1 MVQKVTDIIKHLIIF
16 YLLLSPWMMGAERG
30 AELRT
35 LDSLLYG
42 KFETRYKPAQGEGLV
57 SSFFVYNDDYP
68 NTPWV
73 EIDVELLGRF
83 KQVVDMNAMTP
94 GSHLRTHYV
103 PFNTHL
109 DFFEYGFEWT
119 PDYVAWFINGEEVYR
134 QTADH
139 VADLNHP
146 VKIMMNIWNPVFDD
160 WVGFWDE
167 RVLPRFAY
175 YDWVRYASY
184 TPGSGDTG
192 TNNDFTH
199 QWQDDFSEFD
209 TTRWEKSD
217 NHTWNGNQSIFITE
231 NAVFDDGHLIL
242 CLTDDEHIGY
252 QDQTKPYGLWARA
265 KGDSIT
271 VRFSEELDPETS
283 QTVNNYIITG
293 VSVLSATLMPNQ
305 HTVKLNVSGL
315 MLDSTYNL
323 MLLGIKDDAQP
334 PNTQM
339 GQWLQIDMPQPL
351 SFPLMINNA
360 GSAYN
365 EYLSDQLWSSVVE
378 YGHMNGNY
386 QISDQG
392 ISNTNQE
399 DLYRS
404 SLNRVVSY
412 KVRVPNGVYSA
423 TIKLSEN
430 HYAEAGERSFD
441 IFAEDSMWISAL
453 DVYALAG
460 QFTAFDTT
468 LSGIRVVDGI
478 LDFYFSAVD
487 YGEGYEYSGPF
498 LNAMIIEQDSLF
510 SLGML
515 PDILPHED
523 QIHLFQNYPNPFN
536 PSTTFCY
543 SISNPG
549 ESELTLYTVTGQQ
562 VSQIIKGYSTVGNH
576 QVVWSASDLS
586 SGLYIAR
593 LVHNTDIIT
602 KKILLVK

>member
-1 MVQKVTDIIKHLIIF
+1 MKFSKIYYV
-16 YLLLSPWMMGAERG
+16 LLLSFLLGAERG

-35 LDSLLYG
+35 RERVLYG

-57 SSFFVYNDDYP
+57 SSFFIYNDDTP

-73 EIDVELLGRF
+73 EVDIELLGRF
-83 KQVVDMNAMTP
+83 PRVVDMNTITNT
-94 GSHLRTHYV
+94 SHLRTHFN

-139 VADLNHP
+139 VEDLNHSA
-146 VKIMMNIWNPVFDD
+146 KIMMNIWNPVYDD
-160 WVGFWDE
+160 WVGFWDD

-231 NAVFDDGHLIL
+231 NAVFDDGYLIL

-283 QTVNNYIITG
+283 QTVNNYVITG

-365 EYLSDQLWSSVVE
+365 EYLPDQLWSSAVE

-386 QISDQG
+386 QFTEEE
-392 ISNTNQE
+392 ISNTNQG

-430 HYAEAGERSFD
+430 HYTEAGERSFD

-453 DVYALAG
+453 DIYALVG
-460 QFTAFDTT
+460 QFTVFDTT
-468 LSGIRVVDGI
+468 LSGIRVDDGI

-487 YGEGYEYSGPF
+487 YGEGYDYSGPF
-498 LNAMIIEQDSLF
+498 LNAMVIEQDSLF
-510 SLGML
+510 SLEMA
-515 PDILPHED
+515 PDIILRED
-523 QIHLFQNYPNPFN
+523 QIGIFENSPNPFN
-536 PSTTFCY
+536 PSTTFRY
-543 SISNPG
+543 SVSKPG
-549 ESELTLYTVTGQQ
+549 KTELVLYSVTGQL
-562 VSQIIKGYSTVGNH
+562 VSQIITHYSPAGEH
-576 QVVWSASDLS
+576 QVVWSAGELP
-586 SGLYIAR
+586 SGLFIAK
-593 LVHNTDIIT
+593 LNHNSEIKI
-602 KKILLVK
+602 KKILIVK

>member
-1 MVQKVTDIIKHLIIF
+1 MVQKVIDIIKHLIIF

-42 KFETRYKPAQGEGLV
+42 KFEARYKPAQGEGLV
-57 SSFFVYNDDYP
+57 SSFFVYNDYYP

-167 RVLPRFAY
+167 RVLPRFSY

-271 VRFSEELDPETS
+271 VRFSEELDPQTS
-283 QTVNNYIITG
+283 QTVNNYVITG

-305 HTVKLNVSGL
+305 RTVKLNVSGL

-365 EYLSDQLWSSVVE
+365 EYLPDQLWSSAVE

-386 QISDQG
+386 QFMEEE

-430 HYAEAGERSFD
+430 HYAEDGERSFD

-468 LSGIRVVDGI
+468 LSGIRVDDGI

-498 LNAMIIEQDSLF
+498 LNAMVIEQDSLF

-515 PDILPHED
+515 PDILPRED
-523 QIHLFQNYPNPFN
+523 QIHLFQNHPNPFN

-586 SGLYIAR
+586 SGLYIAK
-593 LVHNTDIIT
+593 LVHNTDIKT
-602 KKILLVK
+602 MKILLVK

>member
-1 MVQKVTDIIKHLIIF
+1 MAQKKIDMIKHSALV
-16 YLLLSPWMMGAERG
+16 YLLLVTWLLGAERG

-42 KFETRYKPAQGEGLV
+42 KFEARYKPAQGEGLV

-192 TNNDFTH
+192 TNNDFTY

-217 NHTWNGNQSIFITE
+217 NHTWNGNQSIFIRE
-231 NAVFDDGHLIL
+231 NAVFDDGYLIL

-265 KGDSIT
+265 KGDTIT
-271 VRFSEELDPETS
+271 VRFSEELDPESS
-283 QTVNNYIITG
+283 QMVNNYFITG

-305 HTVKLNVSGL
+305 RTIKLNVSGL
-315 MLDSTYNL
+315 MPDSTYNL
-323 MLLGIKDDAQP
+323 TLLGIKDDAQP
-334 PNTQM
+334 PNTQL
-339 GQWLQIDMPQPL
+339 GEWLQIDMPQPL
-351 SFPLMINNA
+351 SFPLMFNNA
-360 GSAYN
+360 GGGFDDYS
-365 EYLSDQLWSSVVE
+365 SDQLWSSSVE

-386 QISDQG
+386 QFTDEEIN
-392 ISNTNQE
+392 NTTQE
-399 DLYRS
+399 DIYRS

-412 KVRVPNGVYSA
+412 KVRVPNGIYST

-430 HYAEAGERSFD
+430 YYNDGGERSFD
-441 IFAEDSMWISAL
+441 IFAEDSMWVSAL
-453 DVYALAG
+453 DVYTLAG
-460 QFTAFDTT
+460 QYNAFDTT
-468 LSGIRVVDGI
+468 LTGIRVDDGI

-487 YGEGYEYSGPF
+487 YGEGYEYAGPF
-498 LNAMIIEQDSLF
+498 LNAMVIEQDSIF
-510 SLGML
+510 SLETG
-515 PDILPHED
+515 PDIILREG
-523 QIHLFQNYPNPFN
+523 QIDIFENYPNPFN
-536 PSTTFCY
+536 PSTTFRY

-549 ESELTLYTVTGQQ
+549 KSELTLYSVTGQQ

-576 QVVWSASDLS
+576 KVVWFAGDLS
-586 SGLYIAR
+586 CGLYIAK
-593 LVHNTDIIT
+593 LVHNTDIKT

>member
-1 MVQKVTDIIKHLIIF
+1 MAQKKIDMIKHSALV
-16 YLLLSPWMMGAERG
+16 YLLLVTWLLGAERG

-42 KFETRYKPAQGEGLV
+42 KFEARYKPAQGEGLV

-119 PDYVAWFINGEEVYR
+119 PDYVVWFINGEEVYR

-146 VKIMMNIWNPVFDD
+146 VKIMVNIWNPVFDD

-192 TNNDFTH
+192 TNNDFTY

-217 NHTWNGNQSIFITE
+217 NHTWNGNQSIFIRE

-305 HTVKLNVSGL
+305 RTVKLNVSGL

-323 MLLGIKDDAQP
+323 TLLGIKDDAQP

-365 EYLSDQLWSSVVE
+365 EYLPDQLWSSAVE

-386 QISDQG
+386 QFTEEE
-392 ISNTNQE
+392 ISNTNQG

-430 HYAEAGERSFD
+430 HYTEAGERSFD

-453 DVYALAG
+453 DIYALVG
-460 QFTAFDTT
+460 QFTVFDTT
-468 LSGIRVVDGI
+468 LSGIRVDDGI

-487 YGEGYEYSGPF
+487 YGEGYDYSGPF
-498 LNAMIIEQDSLF
+498 LNAMVIEQDSLF
-510 SLGML
+510 SLETV
-515 PDILPHED
+515 PDIILREG
-523 QIHLFQNYPNPFN
+523 QIGIFENSPNPFN
-536 PSTTFCY
+536 PSTTFRY
-543 SISNPG
+543 SVSKPG
-549 ESELTLYTVTGQQ
+549 KTELVLYSVTGQL
-562 VSQIIKGYSTVGNH
+562 VSQIITHYSPAGEH
-576 QVVWSASDLS
+576 QVVWSAGELP
-586 SGLYIAR
+586 SGLFIAK
-593 LVHNTDIIT
+593 LNHNSEIKI
-602 KKILLVK
+602 KKILIVK

>member
-1 MVQKVTDIIKHLIIF
+1 MVQKVTDIIKHPIIF

-42 KFETRYKPAQGEGLV
+42 KFEARYKPAQGEGLV

-271 VRFSEELDPETS
+271 VRFSEELDPQTS
-283 QTVNNYIITG
+283 QTVNNYVITG

-305 HTVKLNVSGL
+305 RTVKLNVSGL

-365 EYLSDQLWSSVVE
+365 EYLPDQLWSSAVE

-386 QISDQG
+386 QVTEEE

-468 LSGIRVVDGI
+468 LSGIRVDDGI

-498 LNAMIIEQDSLF
+498 LNAMVIEQDSLF

-515 PDILPHED
+515 PDILPRED
-523 QIHLFQNYPNPFN
+523 QIHLFQNHPNPFN

-586 SGLYIAR
+586 SGLYIAK
-593 LVHNTDIIT
+593 LVHNTDIKT
-602 KKILLVK
+602 MKILLVK

>member
-1 MVQKVTDIIKHLIIF
+1 
-16 YLLLSPWMMGAERG
+16 
-30 AELRT
+30 
-35 LDSLLYG
+35 
-42 KFETRYKPAQGEGLV
+42 
-57 SSFFVYNDDYP
+57 
-68 NTPWV
+68 
-73 EIDVELLGRF
+73 
-83 KQVVDMNAMTP
+83 MTP

-192 TNNDFTH
+192 TNNDFMH

-242 CLTDDEHIGY
+242 CLTDDDHIGY

-283 QTVNNYIITG
+283 QTVNNYVITG

-305 HTVKLNVSGL
+305 CTVKLNVSGF

-339 GQWLQIDMPQPL
+339 GQWVQIDMPQPL

-360 GSAYN
+360 GGAYN
-365 EYLSDQLWSSVVE
+365 EYLPDQLWSSVVE

-460 QFTAFDTT
+460 QFTAFDTI
-468 LSGIRVVDGI
+468 LSGIRVDDGI

-498 LNAMIIEQDSLF
+498 LNAMVIEQDSLF

-515 PDILPHED
+515 PDILPRED
-523 QIHLFQNYPNPFN
+523 QIHLFQNHPNPFN

-549 ESELTLYTVTGQQ
+549 ESELTLYTVTGQP

-593 LVHNTDIIT
+593 LVHNTDIKT

>member
-1 MVQKVTDIIKHLIIF
+1 MVQKVIDIIKSPIIF

-42 KFETRYKPAQGEGLV
+42 KFEARYKPAQGEGLV

-305 HTVKLNVSGL
+305 RTVKLNVSGL

-386 QISDQG
+386 QFTEEE

-460 QFTAFDTT
+460 QFTAFDTI
-468 LSGIRVVDGI
+468 LSGIRVDDGI

-498 LNAMIIEQDSLF
+498 LNAMVIEQDSLF

-515 PDILPHED
+515 PDILPRED
-523 QIHLFQNYPNPFN
+523 QIHLFQNHPNPFN

-586 SGLYIAR
+586 SGLYIAK
-593 LVHNTDIIT
+593 LVHNTDIKT
-602 KKILLVK
+602 MKILLVK

>member
-1 MVQKVTDIIKHLIIF
+1 MIKSPIIY
-16 YLLLSPWMMGAERG
+16 YLLLSLLLMGAERG

-35 LDSLLYG
+35 LEPVLYG
-42 KFETRYKPAQGEGLV
+42 KFEARYKPAQGEGLV
-57 SSFFVYNDDYP
+57 SSFFVYNDDTP

-73 EIDVELLGRF
+73 EIDIELLGRF
-83 KQVVDMNAMTP
+83 KQVVDMNTMTP

-134 QTADH
+134 QTDGH
-139 VADLNHP
+139 VADLNQP
-146 VKIMMNIWNPVFDD
+146 TKIMMNIWNPIHED
-160 WVGFWDE
+160 WVGIWDE
-167 RVLPRFAY
+167 RILPRFAY

-199 QWQDDFSEFD
+199 QWQDEFVGFD

-231 NAVFDDGHLIL
+231 NAVIDNGQLIL

-252 QDQTKPYGLWARA
+252 QDQAIPYVLWARA

-271 VRFSEELDPETS
+271 VRFSEELDL
-283 QTVNNYIITG
+283 QTAQSVNSYSITG
-293 VSVLSATLMPNQ
+293 VSVNSATLMPEQ
-305 HTVKLNVSGL
+305 RTVKLNVSGL
-315 MLDSTYNL
+315 ILENAYNL
-323 MLLGIKDDAQP
+323 TILGIKDDSQP
-334 PNTQM
+334 PNTNM

-360 GSAYN
+360 GGAYN
-365 EYLSDQLWSSVVE
+365 EYLPDQLWSSAVE

-386 QISDQG
+386 QLTDEG
-392 ISNTNQE
+392 IGNTNQE

-412 KVRVPNGVYSA
+412 KVRMPNGIYST

-430 HYAEAGERSFD
+430 YYDDDGERSFD
-441 IFAEDSMWISAL
+441 VFIEDSMWISEL

-460 QFTAFDTT
+460 QFNAIDTT
-468 LSGIRVVDGI
+468 LTGIRVDDGI

-487 YGEGYEYSGPF
+487 YGVGYEYSGPF
-498 LNAMIIEQDSLF
+498 LNAMIVEQDSTF
-510 SLGML
+510 ELGTLQDFL
-515 PDILPHED
+515 PRED
-523 QIHLFQNYPNPFN
+523 QINLFKNYPNPFN
-536 PSTTFCY
+536 PSTMFTY
-543 SISNPG
+543 SVSKPG
-549 ESELTLYTVTGQQ
+549 ESELTLYSVTGYL
-562 VSQIIKGYSTVGNH
+562 VSKIFTRYSTMGNH
-576 QVVWSASDLS
+576 QVEWSNGNHLS

-593 LVHNTDIIT
+593 LTHNSAIKTKRILII
-602 KKILLVK
+602 K